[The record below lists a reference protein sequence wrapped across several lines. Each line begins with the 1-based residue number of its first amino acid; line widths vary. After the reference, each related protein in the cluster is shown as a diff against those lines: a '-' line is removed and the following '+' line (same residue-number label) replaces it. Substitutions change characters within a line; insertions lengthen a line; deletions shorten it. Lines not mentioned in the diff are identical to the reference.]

1 MKNSIYATMLLGVA
15 TSVLADEQAKL
26 EAMCEIGWTAYHTQ
40 DISLIAPLWRDYL
53 PDDWPEERK
62 AETTELFLA
71 DRAVI
76 FERAR
81 QSHGDI
87 SYQLAQVR
95 FYDTDEIPKVYSQ
108 HNAKRYATLSYE
120 AHSINNPLSRSSP
133 SCTFFDYD
141 GDGNWQINTILWTR

>member
-1 MKNSIYATMLLGVA
+1 MKQFIYTAMLLA
-15 TSVLADEQAKL
+15 AIPALADEQRKL

-40 DISLIAPLWRDYL
+40 NISLIAPLWRDYL

-62 AETTELFLA
+62 AETTERFLA
-71 DRAVI
+71 DRALI

-81 QSHGDI
+81 QRHGDI

-95 FYDTDEIPKVYSQ
+95 FYDTHEIPKVYSQ
-108 HNAKRYATLSYE
+108 LNAKRYATLSYQ
-120 AHSINNPLSRSSP
+120 AHSIDNPMSRLSP

-141 GDGNWQINTILWTR
+141 GDGNWQIRTILWTG

>member
-1 MKNSIYATMLLGVA
+1 MKNSIFVIMLLGATPMLVA
-15 TSVLADEQAKL
+15 EQAKL

-40 DISLIAPLWRDYL
+40 NISLIAPLWRDYL

-71 DRAVI
+71 DRALI

-81 QSHGDI
+81 QKHGNI

-95 FYDTDEIPKVYSQ
+95 FYDTHEIPKIYSQ
-108 HNAKRYATLSYE
+108 LNAKRYATLRYE
-120 AHSINNPLSRSSP
+120 AHSADNPQSRLSA

-141 GDGNWQINTILWTR
+141 GDDNWQINTILWNR